1 MLALLTRRSLMF
13 GRFPSGR
20 SLTTQ
25 ETEMSV
31 FNFLFDLF
39 GDEEART
46 EYANNPAAYTAE
58 HLPEG
63 VTGADVLAAIPDV
76 CAALPPEQ
84 GDALRSAYGLSDG
97 GEGPS
102 GGSGG
107 GAPTP
112 VDFPPPP
119 APVPGDD
126 PVESVLRQVNY
137 YTDVVNTTNQ
147 TFEDNDVT
155 TIDDRDTF
163 TDASVNQNIE
173 AFGDVN
179 QDFDTNIASGDGAV
193 AQSGDGTANTG
204 DGALVAGDDLDI
216 EDSTVNTGVVG
227 GSVTGDVDRGIV
239 GDGNTALIDTE
250 VDDSALAFGG
260 GDAFNDSQ
268 VVEGDGVVQNDIDG
282 DANAANNT
290 GSGDQTVVQ
299 DSDLDESAV
308 GGSVQSNDVDIDADG
323 GSSVAFGEGSDS
335 DSGDVDIDDVDGNV
349 QVAGDAA
356 TQAASN
362 DESVTVED
370 SFQDNSTDVED
381 SFNEV
386 DASINVDASDDDVI
400 DVDDNDGLDVD
411 DSANNNTLDAS
422 DDDLVDLG

>member
-1 MLALLTRRSLMF
+1 
-13 GRFPSGR
+13 
-20 SLTTQ
+20 
-25 ETEMSV
+25 MS
-31 FNFLFDLF
+31 LFDSLF
-39 GDEEART
+39 SIFNDSEAN
-46 EYANNPAAYTAE
+46 EAYQE
-58 HLPEG
+58 NPEG
-63 VTGADVLAAIPDV
+63 YFNQNGFGNVTSQDIQSEMPRVLNALQGQSGDVSQGGAANF
-76 CAALPPEQ
+76 
-84 GDALRSAYGLSDG
+84 
-97 GEGPS
+97 
-102 GGSGG
+102 GGSGN
-107 GAPTP
+107 
-112 VDFPPPP
+112 VVLPPPP
-119 APVPGDD
+119 AHEAYAAASDGGGLSGAI
-126 PVESVLRQVNY
+126 ETLNH
-137 YTDVVNTTNQ
+137 YTTVYNETNQ
-147 TFEDNDVT
+147 DFEDNDVT
-155 TIDDRDTF
+155 TIDDRDTT

-179 QDFDTNIASGDGAV
+179 QDFDTNIASGDEAI

-349 QVAGDAA
+349 QVAGDDS
-356 TQAASN
+356 TQVANN
-362 DESVTVED
+362 DESVEIED
-370 SFQDNSTDVED
+370 SFQDNSTDIDD
-381 SFNEV
+381 SFNEL
-386 DASINVDASDDDVI
+386 DASINVDASDDDGV
-400 DVDDNDGLDVD
+400 DVDDNDLVDVD
-411 DSANNNTLDAS
+411 DSLNDNTLDAS
-422 DDDLVDLG
+422 DDDGIDVL